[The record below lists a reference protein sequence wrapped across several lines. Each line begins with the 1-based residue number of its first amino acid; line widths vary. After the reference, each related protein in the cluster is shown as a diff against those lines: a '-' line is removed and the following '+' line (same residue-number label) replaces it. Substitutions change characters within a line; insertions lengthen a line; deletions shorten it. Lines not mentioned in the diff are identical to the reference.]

1 MTTKLVVAVMLVALT
16 SAGCERAG
24 RKIDTAAQK
33 TGKAVKKAG
42 QKTGQGLKK
51 AGEKVERA
59 FD

>member
-1 MTTKLVVAVMLVALT
+1 MANKVALVLIT
-16 SAGCERAG
+16 AALASAGCERAG
-24 RKIDTAAQK
+24 RKLDTAAQK

-51 AGEKVERA
+51 AGEKIEKT